1 MITFSLYDFSVYVV
15 CSALEGAYHSIRGL
29 NHHPL
34 PPPLPP
40 PPWLLLLLALRY
52 IYFLLCH
59 LGEDGRRRERKSSC
73 SCSRRRRGWKS
84 DARKSVARAARSR
97 PDAIF
102 LCQPIIA
109 LYIYIYS
116 LSRSPPSPS
125 SHYFFGSFIYY
136 STSPYRERKRL
147 FYITNTE
154 GRCEP
159 IGIQRRKPTN
169 MDVPFGIYARI
180 IIIPTKKTVL
190 FCIRVSDFMK
200 LCDPRNQIL
209 AGRGRNRLR

>member
-59 LGEDGRRRERKSSC
+59 LGEDGRRTERKSSC
-73 SCSRRRRGWKS
+73 SSRRRRGWKS

-116 LSRSPPSPS
+116 LSLPHRRPPTIFLVLLSIIALPRTERERD
-125 SHYFFGSFIYY
+125 SFI
-136 STSPYRERKRL
+136 
-147 FYITNTE
+147 
-154 GRCEP
+154 
-159 IGIQRRKPTN
+159 
-169 MDVPFGIYARI
+169 
-180 IIIPTKKTVL
+180 
-190 FCIRVSDFMK
+190 
-200 LCDPRNQIL
+200 
-209 AGRGRNRLR
+209 